1 MRAALLAMVLSSA
14 AAVASAQNI
23 VSSYDFLRVAQN
35 LERSQRGEG
44 ASIST
49 SEQSQIF
56 VMLGIVQGIRET
68 MDVFVALADNDRSST
83 AQLACIPQTVST
95 GQLILILKA
104 EVEKAPSMLHH
115 RFSIFAQDILHRTY
129 PCRQGKVVQGQ

>member
-1 MRAALLAMVLSSA
+1 MKAAILAMILSSA
-14 AAVASAQNI
+14 VALATAQNI
-23 VSSYDFLRVAQN
+23 VSGYDFLRVAQT

-44 ASIST
+44 ATLST

-68 MDVFVALADNDRSST
+68 MDVLLAIADNERSST

-95 GQLILILKA
+95 GQLIFILKA

-129 PCRQGKVVQGQ
+129 PCR